1 MILEPKK
8 IKSITASTFSPEQA
22 VTMPYF
28 IFATLLGDDASKA
41 MVIESQAILILFIEK
56 KSGGQASVQRWMLMN
71 HAPQY
76 SCLLHTESGLD
87 LCLTLI
93 NRMQK

>member
-1 MILEPKK
+1 
-8 IKSITASTFSPEQA
+8 
-22 VTMPYF
+22 MPYF
-28 IFATLLGDDASKA
+28 IFATLLGDDASKV